1 MRERSP
7 GYWQLRV
14 FEGVDPV
21 TGQKRYRNQYF
32 RGGKREAQRHLA
44 ALVTEVDSGVVA
56 PAAKTVAT
64 LLEEWLDHIEHL
76 GRSPTT
82 LYGYRR
88 LVAQLPEGFKALP
101 LKKVTPKV
109 VDDLY
114 RFLAQPVDRKPAT
127 VLRYHTVLRAAFA
140 QAVRWGWMDRNPIDR
155 ATPPRVN
162 RDEVD
167 PPTVEDVLRILE
179 RALNSRNPENALVFR
194 LLAATGCRRGEVCAL
209 QWHDV
214 NLDIQPVRMVIRRAV
229 VEVQKQL
236 ILQGTKTHAIRK
248 VGLDEET
255 SQLLR
260 DHRGRVLERAKAGGC
275 PVRPTDFVFE
285 RVPGSGEPLPPS
297 RISQAWQRLCKELG
311 VKTRLHDLRHL
322 QASLLLDA
330 GEAITTVAA
339 RLGHRDTATTLKV
352 YGHLMPGADARAA
365 GIVGSAL
372 SRNKPVVESPAPA
385 DPAASEAFP
394 KDI

>member
-1 MRERSP
+1 MRERTP

-32 RGGKREAQRHLA
+32 RGGKREAQRQLA
-44 ALVTEVDSGVVA
+44 ALVTEVDTGVVA

-88 LVAQLPEGFKALP
+88 LVGQMPEGFMTLP

-114 RFLAQPVDRKPAT
+114 RLLGQPVDRKPAT

-209 QWHDV
+209 QWQDV
-214 NLDIQPVRMVIRRAV
+214 YLETEPVRLVIRRAV
-229 VEVQKQL
+229 VEVERRL
-236 ILQGTKTHAIRK
+236 ILQGTKTHAVRK
-248 VGLDEET
+248 ITLDEET

-260 DHRGRVLERAKAGGC
+260 EQRSRVVELAKAAG
-275 PVRPTDFVFE
+275 VSIKPTDFVFE

-372 SRNKPVVESPAPA
+372 SRKTPPA
-385 DPAASEAFP
+385 DS
-394 KDI
+394 

>member
-1 MRERSP
+1 MFD
-7 GYWQLRV
+7 GADT
-14 FEGVDPV
+14 DPV
-21 TGQKRYRNQYF
+21 TGEKRYRNQYF
-32 RGGKREAQRHLA
+32 RGGKREAQRQLA
-44 ALVTEVDSGVVA
+44 ALVAEVDSGVVA

-64 LLEEWLDHIEHL
+64 LHEEVARPHRLS
-76 GRSPTT
+76 RPVPTT
-82 LYGYRR
+82 LYGYHR
-88 LVAQLPEGFKALP
+88 LVAKLPDGFKALA

-114 RFLAQPVDRKPAT
+114 RFLSQPVDRKPAT
-127 VLRYHTVLRAAFA
+127 VLRFHTALRAAFA

-214 NLDIQPVRMVIRRAV
+214 NLDMEPVRMVIRRAV
-229 VEVQKQL
+229 IEIERQL

-248 VGLDEET
+248 VSLDEET

-260 DHRGRVLERAKAGGC
+260 EHRDRVAELAGAAGV
-275 PVRPTDFVFE
+275 PVQPTDFVFE
-285 RVPGSGEPLPPS
+285 RAPGTGEPLPPS

-311 VKTRLHDLRHL
+311 VKARLHDLRHL

-372 SRNKPVVESPAPA
+372 SRQ
-385 DPAASEAFP
+385 P
-394 KDI
+394 KKET